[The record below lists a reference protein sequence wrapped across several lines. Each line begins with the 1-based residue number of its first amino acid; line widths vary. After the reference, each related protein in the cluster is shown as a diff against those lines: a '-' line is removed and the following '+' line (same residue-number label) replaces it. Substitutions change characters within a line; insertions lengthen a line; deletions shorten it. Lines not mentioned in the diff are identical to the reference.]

1 MAMTLPLYAYDLI
14 SESQGL
20 MVALGLGF
28 GFGWFL
34 ERAGFGSARR
44 LTAQFYLYDMSV
56 LKVMFTAIVTA
67 AVGLWLFAAAGWLDL
82 SMVYLTPTSIG
93 AQLFGGLLL
102 GAGFIIGGYCPGT
115 SVTAAATGSGDGVVF
130 LGGFAAGLLLY
141 AVAFSGL
148 ELWANA
154 ASLGPLTLPEVF
166 GVPYGVLVLALVVMA
181 ALMFVGAEWTER
193 RFRAMRPTPR

>member
-1 MAMTLPLYAYDLI
+1 MAMMLPLYGYELI

-20 MVALGLGF
+20 LVALALGF

-67 AVGLWLFAAAGWLDL
+67 AVGLWLFSAIGWLDL
-82 SMVYLTPTSIG
+82 TLVYLTPTSIA
-93 AQLFGGLLL
+93 AQFAGGLLL
-102 GAGFIIGGYCPGT
+102 GAGFIVGGYCPGT
-115 SVTAAATGSGDGVVF
+115 SVTAAATGSGDGAVF
-130 LGGFAAGLLLY
+130 LGGFVSGLLLY

-154 ASLGPLTLPEVF
+154 NSIGPLTLPEAF
-166 GVPYGVLVLALVVMA
+166 GLPYGVLVLAVVIMA
-181 ALMFVGAEWTER
+181 ALMFAGAQWAER
-193 RFRAMRPTPR
+193 RFSFMAPDH